1 MRSTASPTRDR
12 AITGSQLTA
21 RSHLGMIEEPWVV
34 IDIDIVDG
42 LPDLPSVNEE
52 GERIGGA
59 FVLVRVFTEPVA
71 GLLLAVTGAGLS
83 RQELG
88 CIVDAEVGHTIRE
101 RLRSAGWQDFAAGL
115 PLNGVTALARPAWL
129 LGRDAIEAS
138 SMSLTIALCTRDRPE
153 DVRRCIA
160 SLQEQTYPRL
170 TVIVVDNAPS
180 DDRVRRFVEEG
191 HFKVPVRYVIE
202 PTPGLSYARN
212 RAMQW
217 CQTELLAFI
226 DDDEVACQYWASEVV
241 RGFVEDP
248 TVDCVTGAVTPSE
261 LRTSAQQLFERFGGH
276 SKGRGFQAVT
286 FDGCQMGKIAP
297 LFPLPPFGAGANM
310 SFRVQ
315 AIRDLG
321 GFDTAL
327 GAGTATL
334 AGEDTAILSNILLS
348 GGRIA
353 YRPAALVRHC
363 HRTTYERL
371 RRQLYGMGVGLTAFY
386 AAEIARHPMYAF
398 RLFVLAPQ
406 ALREVFGSHGDR
418 AEGLGESFPADLLA
432 ANRKGMTRGP
442 MAYWKTRIRRHRR
455 RSM

>member
-12 AITGSQLTA
+12 TTKGSQVSA
-21 RSHLGMIEEPWVV
+21 RSHLGTTERPWIVV
-34 IDIDIVDG
+34 DIDVADG
-42 LPDLPSVNEE
+42 VPDLPSENDK

-71 GLLLAVTGAGLS
+71 GLFVTVTGVGKS

-88 CIVDAEVGHTIRE
+88 HIVDVEAGHKIRE
-101 RLRSAGWQDFAAGL
+101 RLRSAGWLDFAADL
-115 PLNGVTALARPAWL
+115 PLNGVNVTTRPAWL
-129 LGRDAIEAS
+129 VGRDVTEAS
-138 SMSLTIALCTRDRPE
+138 SMSLTIVLCTRDRPE
-153 DVRRCIA
+153 DVRQCIA

-170 TVIVVDNAPS
+170 TILVVDNAPT
-180 DDRVRRFVEEG
+180 DDRVRRFVETG
-191 HFKVPVRYVIE
+191 QFKVPVHYVIE

-212 RAMQW
+212 RAIQW
-217 CQTELLAFI
+217 CQTELIAFI

-248 TVDCVTGAVTPSE
+248 TVDCITGVVTPSE

-286 FDGCQMGKIAP
+286 FDGRQMGKIAP

-310 SFRVQ
+310 SFRLQ

-327 GAGTATL
+327 GAGTDTL

-353 YRPAALVRHC
+353 YRPAALVHHC
-363 HRTTYERL
+363 HRVTHELL
-371 RRQLYGMGVGLTAFY
+371 RRQIYGVGVGLTAFY
-386 AAEIARHPMYAF
+386 AAEVARHPMYAF
-398 RLFVLAPQ
+398 RLLALAPQ
-406 ALREVFGSHGDR
+406 AFREVFGSHGDR
-418 AEGLGESFPADLLA
+418 AGGLGESFPADLLA
-432 ANRKGMTRGP
+432 VNRKGMTHGP
-442 MAYWKTRIRRHRR
+442 VAYWKTRMRQHRQ
-455 RSM
+455 RST